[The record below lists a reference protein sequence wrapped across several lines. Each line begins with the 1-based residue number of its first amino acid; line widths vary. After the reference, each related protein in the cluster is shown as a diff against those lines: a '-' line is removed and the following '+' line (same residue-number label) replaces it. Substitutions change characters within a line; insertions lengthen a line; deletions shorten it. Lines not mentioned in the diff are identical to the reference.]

1 MNAFV
6 LVVVIFSA
14 LILFVAVKLSGI
26 AGREAINSYYEIEG
40 TPYWIRYSS
49 ALPNGIY
56 NGKDKTSDLLLEG
69 TFGYDWGAVVS
80 GNYLYINEYTSSSF
94 GNMYSALVRVDLD
107 SFEKQLIAEDTVIR
121 GRCASGEIVCEKG
134 LILPLNHPDTNRM
147 TKLYSITGKSNVLV
161 MFIDPATGETVYQ
174 EYITE
179 EQENQFAALFLER
192 TLGEVTE

>member
-14 LILFVAVKLSGI
+14 LILFVTVKLSGI

-49 ALPNGIY
+49 VLPNGIY

-80 GNYLYINEYTSSSF
+80 GNDLYINEYASSSF
-94 GNMYSALVRVDLD
+94 GNMYSTVVRVDLD
-107 SFEKQLIAEDTVIR
+107 SFEKQVIARDTVIR

-147 TKLYSITGKSNVLV
+147 TRLYSLTGESRVLV
-161 MFIDPATGETVYQ
+161 TFIDPATGETVYR
-174 EYITE
+174 EYISE
-179 EQENQFAALFLER
+179 EQERHFDSLFLER
-192 TLGEVTE
+192 TLGEVKG